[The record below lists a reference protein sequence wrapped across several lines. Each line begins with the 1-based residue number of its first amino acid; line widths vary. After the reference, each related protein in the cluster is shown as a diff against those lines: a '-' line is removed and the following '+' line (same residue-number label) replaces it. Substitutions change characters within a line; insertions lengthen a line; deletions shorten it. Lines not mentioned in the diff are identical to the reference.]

1 MGRAVGGRAAALL
14 LAGRTVSRFGSSFYL
29 VALPLYVL
37 ERTGSLGA
45 SGLFFTLTSLPPLLA
60 VPFLGPLVERA
71 HRKGLLI
78 LCDFGASALC
88 ALLLLFPG
96 PPLPFL
102 LAGTMLFH
110 LLSHLFEIASKV
122 LFSELCPPER
132 LSSLNGIKSLLDH
145 GAAVLAP
152 AAGALLFGLCGFRAI
167 LLLCALAYGL
177 SALQECFI
185 PYAPRPIQQAEP
197 PRLRAGIRYL
207 LGRRELFSL
216 FLLVMAL
223 NFFVANS
230 EEIIFPGILVELY
243 QFPESRY
250 GLAVSASTAGTLLA
264 SLFLIR
270 AAHLRPLEHLRP
282 VSGQQRPDGRP
293 WSGRAPSAF
302 RSKALLCP
310 LLHLPAFDR
319 LAHRLHQCPA
329 DLLFPNP
336 GTAGT
341 AGAVL
346 CPARLLLRDTDTPG
360 HLLYRSPGR
369 LAGSSRGLCLQQSLC
384 HCSGTSGKASG
395 LKRTEPA
402 GFYIPRALFVVSYSQ
417 V

>member
-60 VPFLGPLVERA
+60 VPFLGPLVERT

-270 AAHLRPLEHLRP
+270 AAHLL
-282 VSGQQRPDGRP
+282 
-293 WSGRAPSAF
+293 
-302 RSKALLCP
+302 
-310 LLHLPAFDR
+310 
-319 LAHRLHQCPA
+319 
-329 DLLFPNP
+329 
-336 GTAGT
+336 
-341 AGAVL
+341 
-346 CPARLLLRDTDTPG
+346 
-360 HLLYRSPGR
+360 
-369 LAGSSRGLCLQQSLC
+369 SLI
-384 HCSGTSGKASG
+384 H
-395 LKRTEPA
+395 
-402 GFYIPRALFVVSYSQ
+402 I
-417 V
+417 

>member
-1 MGRAVGGRAAALL
+1 M
-14 LAGRTVSRFGSSFYL
+14 AGRTVSRFGSSFYL
-29 VALPLYVL
+29 VALPLNVL

-122 LFSELCPPER
+122 LFSELCPPEC

-197 PRLRAGIRYL
+197 PRLLAGIRYL

-270 AAHLRPLEHLRP
+270 AARLRPLEHLRALFLVNSALMAALGLAAP
-282 VSGQQRPDGRP
+282 LLRSAPKLYFVLFFTFQLLIGWLTACINVPLISYFQTRVPLEQQGR
-293 WSGRAPSAF
+293 F
-302 RSKALLCP
+302 FALLAFFSGILIP
-310 LLHLPAFDR
+310 LGISYTGVLADWLGPGAAYACNNLCVIVLVLLVRLPA
-319 LAHRLHQCPA
+319 
-329 DLLFPNP
+329 
-336 GTAGT
+336 
-341 AGAVL
+341 
-346 CPARLLLRDTDTPG
+346 
-360 HLLYRSPGR
+360 
-369 LAGSSRGLCLQQSLC
+369 
-384 HCSGTSGKASG
+384 
-395 LKRTEPA
+395 
-402 GFYIPRALFVVSYSQ
+402 
-417 V
+417 

>member
-60 VPFLGPLVERA
+60 VPFLGPLVERT

-102 LAGTMLFH
+102 LTGTMLFH

-185 PYAPRPIQQAEP
+185 PYAP
-197 PRLRAGIRYL
+197 
-207 LGRRELFSL
+207 
-216 FLLVMAL
+216 
-223 NFFVANS
+223 
-230 EEIIFPGILVELY
+230 
-243 QFPESRY
+243 
-250 GLAVSASTAGTLLA
+250 
-264 SLFLIR
+264 
-270 AAHLRPLEHLRP
+270 
-282 VSGQQRPDGRP
+282 
-293 WSGRAPSAF
+293 
-302 RSKALLCP
+302 
-310 LLHLPAFDR
+310 
-319 LAHRLHQCPA
+319 
-329 DLLFPNP
+329 
-336 GTAGT
+336 
-341 AGAVL
+341 
-346 CPARLLLRDTDTPG
+346 
-360 HLLYRSPGR
+360 
-369 LAGSSRGLCLQQSLC
+369 
-384 HCSGTSGKASG
+384 
-395 LKRTEPA
+395 
-402 GFYIPRALFVVSYSQ
+402 
-417 V
+417 

>member
-152 AAGALLFGLCGFRAI
+152 AAGALLFGLCGFRASC
-167 LLLCALAYGL
+167 CARWPTA
-177 SALQECFI
+177 S
-185 PYAPRPIQQAEP
+185 P
-197 PRLRAGIRYL
+197 P
-207 LGRRELFSL
+207 
-216 FLLVMAL
+216 
-223 NFFVANS
+223 
-230 EEIIFPGILVELY
+230 
-243 QFPESRY
+243 SR
-250 GLAVSASTAGTLLA
+250 SASFPT
-264 SLFLIR
+264 R
-270 AAHLRPLEHLRP
+270 
-282 VSGQQRPDGRP
+282 
-293 WSGRAPSAF
+293 RAPSS
-302 RSKALLCP
+302 RRNR
-310 LLHLPAFDR
+310 PACGPVFDI
-319 LAHRLHQCPA
+319 CW
-329 DLLFPNP
+329 
-336 GTAGT
+336 AG
-341 AGAVL
+341 GN
-346 CPARLLLRDTDTPG
+346 C
-360 HLLYRSPGR
+360 SP
-369 LAGSSRGLCLQQSLC
+369 S
-384 HCSGTSGKASG
+384 
-395 LKRTEPA
+395 
-402 GFYIPRALFVVSYSQ
+402 FFW
-417 V
+417 

>member
-1 MGRAVGGRAAALL
+1 
-14 LAGRTVSRFGSSFYL
+14 
-29 VALPLYVL
+29 
-37 ERTGSLGA
+37 
-45 SGLFFTLTSLPPLLA
+45 
-60 VPFLGPLVERA
+60 
-71 HRKGLLI
+71 
-78 LCDFGASALC
+78 
-88 ALLLLFPG
+88 
-96 PPLPFL
+96 
-102 LAGTMLFH
+102 
-110 LLSHLFEIASKV
+110 
-122 LFSELCPPER
+122 
-132 LSSLNGIKSLLDH
+132 
-145 GAAVLAP
+145 
-152 AAGALLFGLCGFRAI
+152 
-167 LLLCALAYGL
+167 
-177 SALQECFI
+177 
-185 PYAPRPIQQAEP
+185 
-197 PRLRAGIRYL
+197 
-207 LGRRELFSL
+207 
-216 FLLVMAL
+216 MAL

-270 AAHLRPLEHLRP
+270 AAHLRPLEHLRALFL
-282 VSGQQRPDGRP
+282 VN
-293 WSGRAPSAF
+293 SALMA
-302 RSKALLCP
+302 ALGLDAP
-310 LLHLPAFDR
+310 LLRSVPKLYFV
-319 LAHRLHQCPA
+319 LFFRLHQRPA

-369 LAGSSRGLCLQQSLC
+369 LAGSRRGLCLQQSLC

>member
-264 SLFLIR
+264 SLLY
-270 AAHLRPLEHLRP
+270 
-282 VSGQQRPDGRP
+282 
-293 WSGRAPSAF
+293 
-302 RSKALLCP
+302 K
-310 LLHLPAFDR
+310 
-319 LAHRLHQCPA
+319 
-329 DLLFPNP
+329 P
-336 GTAGT
+336 G
-341 AGAVL
+341 
-346 CPARLLLRDTDTPG
+346 
-360 HLLYRSPGR
+360 
-369 LAGSSRGLCLQQSLC
+369 
-384 HCSGTSGKASG
+384 
-395 LKRTEPA
+395 
-402 GFYIPRALFVVSYSQ
+402 
-417 V
+417 

>member
-29 VALPLYVL
+29 VALPLNVL

-122 LFSELCPPER
+122 LFSELCPPEC

-185 PYAPRPIQQAEP
+185 PYAPRPIQQAGTAP
-197 PRLRAGIRYL
+197 PAGRYSISAGPAGIVL
-207 LGRRELFSL
+207 PLSSGDGPQL
-216 FLLVMAL
+216 FL
-223 NFFVANS
+223 
-230 EEIIFPGILVELY
+230 
-243 QFPESRY
+243 
-250 GLAVSASTAGTLLA
+250 
-264 SLFLIR
+264 
-270 AAHLRPLEHLRP
+270 
-282 VSGQQRPDGRP
+282 
-293 WSGRAPSAF
+293 
-302 RSKALLCP
+302 
-310 LLHLPAFDR
+310 
-319 LAHRLHQCPA
+319 
-329 DLLFPNP
+329 
-336 GTAGT
+336 
-341 AGAVL
+341 
-346 CPARLLLRDTDTPG
+346 
-360 HLLYRSPGR
+360 
-369 LAGSSRGLCLQQSLC
+369 
-384 HCSGTSGKASG
+384 
-395 LKRTEPA
+395 
-402 GFYIPRALFVVSYSQ
+402 
-417 V
+417 

>member
-250 GLAVSASTAGTLLA
+250 GLASPASTAGTLLA

-270 AAHLRPLEHLRP
+270 AAHLRPLEHLRALFL
-282 VSGQQRPDGRP
+282 VN
-293 WSGRAPSAF
+293 SALMA
-302 RSKALLCP
+302 ALGLAAP
-310 LLHLPAFDR
+310 LLRSVPKLYFV
-319 LAHRLHQCPA
+319 LFFTFQLLIGWHQRPA

-346 CPARLLLRDTDTPG
+346 CPARLLLRDTDPPG

-369 LAGSSRGLCLQQSLC
+369 LAGSRRGLCLQQSLC

-395 LKRTEPA
+395 LKRTKPA
-402 GFYIPRALFVVSYSQ
+402 GYKIPRALFVVSYSQ
-417 V
+417 F

>member
-29 VALPLYVL
+29 VALPLNVL

-78 LCDFGASALC
+78 LCDFGTSALC

-270 AAHLRPLEHLRP
+270 AAHLRPLEHLRALFLVNSALMAALGLAAP
-282 VSGQQRPDGRP
+282 LLRSVPKLYFVLFFTFQLLIGWLTACINVPLISYFQTRVPLEQQGR
-293 WSGRAPSAF
+293 F
-302 RSKALLCP
+302 FALLAFFSGILIP
-310 LLHLPAFDR
+310 LGISYTGVLADWLGPGAAYACNNLCVIVLVLLVRLPA
-319 LAHRLHQCPA
+319 
-329 DLLFPNP
+329 
-336 GTAGT
+336 
-341 AGAVL
+341 
-346 CPARLLLRDTDTPG
+346 
-360 HLLYRSPGR
+360 
-369 LAGSSRGLCLQQSLC
+369 
-384 HCSGTSGKASG
+384 
-395 LKRTEPA
+395 
-402 GFYIPRALFVVSYSQ
+402 
-417 V
+417 

>member
-145 GAAVLAP
+145 GAAVLA
-152 AAGALLFGLCGFRAI
+152 LRRARFC
-167 LLLCALAYGL
+167 LDCVDSGPSSCCARWPTA
-177 SALQECFI
+177 S
-185 PYAPRPIQQAEP
+185 P
-197 PRLRAGIRYL
+197 P
-207 LGRRELFSL
+207 
-216 FLLVMAL
+216 
-223 NFFVANS
+223 
-230 EEIIFPGILVELY
+230 
-243 QFPESRY
+243 SR
-250 GLAVSASTAGTLLA
+250 SASFPT
-264 SLFLIR
+264 R
-270 AAHLRPLEHLRP
+270 
-282 VSGQQRPDGRP
+282 
-293 WSGRAPSAF
+293 RAPSS
-302 RSKALLCP
+302 RRNR
-310 LLHLPAFDR
+310 PACGPVFDI
-319 LAHRLHQCPA
+319 CW
-329 DLLFPNP
+329 
-336 GTAGT
+336 AG
-341 AGAVL
+341 GN
-346 CPARLLLRDTDTPG
+346 C
-360 HLLYRSPGR
+360 SP
-369 LAGSSRGLCLQQSLC
+369 S
-384 HCSGTSGKASG
+384 
-395 LKRTEPA
+395 
-402 GFYIPRALFVVSYSQ
+402 FFW
-417 V
+417 

>member
-152 AAGALLFGLCGFRAI
+152 AAGAL
-167 LLLCALAYGL
+167 
-177 SALQECFI
+177 
-185 PYAPRPIQQAEP
+185 
-197 PRLRAGIRYL
+197 
-207 LGRRELFSL
+207 
-216 FLLVMAL
+216 
-223 NFFVANS
+223 
-230 EEIIFPGILVELY
+230 
-243 QFPESRY
+243 
-250 GLAVSASTAGTLLA
+250 
-264 SLFLIR
+264 
-270 AAHLRPLEHLRP
+270 
-282 VSGQQRPDGRP
+282 
-293 WSGRAPSAF
+293 
-302 RSKALLCP
+302 
-310 LLHLPAFDR
+310 
-319 LAHRLHQCPA
+319 
-329 DLLFPNP
+329 
-336 GTAGT
+336 
-341 AGAVL
+341 
-346 CPARLLLRDTDTPG
+346 
-360 HLLYRSPGR
+360 
-369 LAGSSRGLCLQQSLC
+369 
-384 HCSGTSGKASG
+384 
-395 LKRTEPA
+395 
-402 GFYIPRALFVVSYSQ
+402 
-417 V
+417 

>member
-45 SGLFFTLTSLPPLLA
+45 SGLFFTLTSLSPLLA
-60 VPFLGPLVERA
+60 VPFLGPLVERT
-71 HRKGLLI
+71 HRKGLLV
-78 LCDFGASALC
+78 
-88 ALLLLFPG
+88 PG

-122 LFSELCPPER
+122 LFSELCPPEC

-185 PYAPRPIQQAEP
+185 PYAPRPIPQAEP

-216 FLLVMAL
+216 FLL
-223 NFFVANS
+223 
-230 EEIIFPGILVELY
+230 
-243 QFPESRY
+243 
-250 GLAVSASTAGTLLA
+250 
-264 SLFLIR
+264 
-270 AAHLRPLEHLRP
+270 
-282 VSGQQRPDGRP
+282 
-293 WSGRAPSAF
+293 
-302 RSKALLCP
+302 
-310 LLHLPAFDR
+310 
-319 LAHRLHQCPA
+319 
-329 DLLFPNP
+329 
-336 GTAGT
+336 
-341 AGAVL
+341 
-346 CPARLLLRDTDTPG
+346 
-360 HLLYRSPGR
+360 
-369 LAGSSRGLCLQQSLC
+369 
-384 HCSGTSGKASG
+384 
-395 LKRTEPA
+395 
-402 GFYIPRALFVVSYSQ
+402 
-417 V
+417 

>member
-1 MGRAVGGRAAALL
+1 
-14 LAGRTVSRFGSSFYL
+14 
-29 VALPLYVL
+29 
-37 ERTGSLGA
+37 
-45 SGLFFTLTSLPPLLA
+45 
-60 VPFLGPLVERA
+60 
-71 HRKGLLI
+71 
-78 LCDFGASALC
+78 
-88 ALLLLFPG
+88 
-96 PPLPFL
+96 
-102 LAGTMLFH
+102 MLFH

-152 AAGALLFGLCGFRAI
+152 CGGRALFGLCGFRAI

-270 AAHLRPLEHLRP
+270 AAHLRPWNTCAP
-282 VSGQQRPDGRP
+282 CF
-293 WSGRAPSAF
+293 WSTAP
-302 RSKALLCP
+302 
-310 LLHLPAFDR
+310 
-319 LAHRLHQCPA
+319 
-329 DLLFPNP
+329 
-336 GTAGT
+336 
-341 AGAVL
+341 
-346 CPARLLLRDTDTPG
+346 
-360 HLLYRSPGR
+360 
-369 LAGSSRGLCLQQSLC
+369 
-384 HCSGTSGKASG
+384 
-395 LKRTEPA
+395 
-402 GFYIPRALFVVSYSQ
+402 
-417 V
+417 

>member
-14 LAGRTVSRFGSSFYL
+14 LAGRAVSRFGSSFYL

-60 VPFLGPLVERA
+60 VPFLGPLVERT

-78 LCDFGASALC
+78 LCDFGTSALC
-88 ALLLLFPG
+88 ALLLLFHG
-96 PPLPFL
+96 PPLPLL
-102 LAGTMLFH
+102 LAVTMLFH
-110 LLSHLFEIASKV
+110 LLSHMFEIASKV

-152 AAGALLFGLCGFRAI
+152 AAGALLFGLWGFQAV

-197 PRLRAGIRYL
+197 SRLRAGIRYL

-243 QFPESRY
+243 RFPESRY

-270 AAHLRPLEHLRP
+270 AARLRPIRHL
-282 VSGQQRPDGRP
+282 
-293 WSGRAPSAF
+293 
-302 RSKALLCP
+302 
-310 LLHLPAFDR
+310 
-319 LAHRLHQCPA
+319 
-329 DLLFPNP
+329 
-336 GTAGT
+336 
-341 AGAVL
+341 
-346 CPARLLLRDTDTPG
+346 
-360 HLLYRSPGR
+360 
-369 LAGSSRGLCLQQSLC
+369 
-384 HCSGTSGKASG
+384 
-395 LKRTEPA
+395 
-402 GFYIPRALFVVSYSQ
+402 RALFLVNSALMAALGLAAPLLRSAPKLYFVLFFTLQLLIGWLTACINVPLSSYFQ
-417 V
+417 TVGLQYILDK

>member
-270 AAHLRPLEHLRP
+270 AAHLRPLEHLRALFLVNSALMAALGLAAP
-282 VSGQQRPDGRP
+282 LLRSVPKLYFVLFFTFQLLIGWLTACINVPLISYFQTRVPLEQQGR
-293 WSGRAPSAF
+293 F
-302 RSKALLCP
+302 FALLAFFSGILIP
-310 LLHLPAFDR
+310 LGMP
-319 LAHRLHQCPA
+319 P
-329 DLLFPNP
+329 FPN
-336 GTAGT
+336 
-341 AGAVL
+341 
-346 CPARLLLRDTDTPG
+346 
-360 HLLYRSPGR
+360 
-369 LAGSSRGLCLQQSLC
+369 
-384 HCSGTSGKASG
+384 
-395 LKRTEPA
+395 
-402 GFYIPRALFVVSYSQ
+402 
-417 V
+417 

>member
-60 VPFLGPLVERA
+60 VPFLGPLVERT

-102 LAGTMLFH
+102 LTGTMLFH

-132 LSSLNGIKSLLDH
+132 LSSLNGIKACWITARRYWPLRRARFCLT
-145 GAAVLAP
+145 VWI
-152 AAGALLFGLCGFRAI
+152 RAI
-167 LLLCALAYGL
+167 LLCAPGYGL

-270 AAHLRPLEHLRP
+270 AAHLRPLEHLRALFLVNSALMAALGLAAP
-282 VSGQQRPDGRP
+282 LLRSAPKLYFVLFFTFQLLIGWLTACINVPLISYFQTRVPLEQQGR
-293 WSGRAPSAF
+293 F
-302 RSKALLCP
+302 FALLAFFSGILIP
-310 LLHLPAFDR
+310 LGISYTGVLADWLGPGAAYACNNLCVIVLVLLVRLPA
-319 LAHRLHQCPA
+319 
-329 DLLFPNP
+329 
-336 GTAGT
+336 
-341 AGAVL
+341 
-346 CPARLLLRDTDTPG
+346 
-360 HLLYRSPGR
+360 
-369 LAGSSRGLCLQQSLC
+369 
-384 HCSGTSGKASG
+384 
-395 LKRTEPA
+395 
-402 GFYIPRALFVVSYSQ
+402 
-417 V
+417 

>member
-1 MGRAVGGRAAALL
+1 MCSSAPGVWGR
-14 LAGRTVSRFGSSFYL
+14 
-29 VALPLYVL
+29 P
-37 ERTGSLGA
+37 
-45 SGLFFTLTSLPPLLA
+45 GLFFTLTSLPPLLA

-270 AAHLRPLEHLRP
+270 AAHLRPLEHLRALFL
-282 VSGQQRPDGRP
+282 VN
-293 WSGRAPSAF
+293 SALMA
-302 RSKALLCP
+302 ALGLAAP
-310 LLHLPAFDR
+310 LLRSVPKLYFVLFFTFQLLIGWLTACINVPLISYFQTGYRWNSRGGSLP
-319 LAHRLHQCPA
+319 CSPSS
-329 DLLFPNP
+329 P
-336 GTAGT
+336 GY
-341 AGAVL
+341 
-346 CPARLLLRDTDTPG
+346 CTPG

-369 LAGSSRGLCLQQSLC
+369 LAGSRRGLCLQQSLC

-402 GFYIPRALFVVSYSQ
+402 GFYIPRACLLSLIPRSETGRPAPRGGGR
-417 V
+417 